1 MAGVVVIAVEVVVVV
16 VVHVKTQIDIHATIY
31 ARSKIDGPVNI
42 YRVEVS

>member
-1 MAGVVVIAVEVVVVV
+1 MAGVVVIAVEVVVV

-42 YRVEVS
+42 YS